1 MTFQRGAL
9 PLSLLP
15 SLLPSLT
22 SPSLSDV
29 QVVAATVGGGVRP
42 PAMWRQVWG
51 MWWQRGAERSALC
64 GRPLPFFP
72 CWCSWWW
79 PDQLVVV
86 EVAAGAAGGGGGRS
100 SWWRWRRGRPLASDF
115 FNFSCNVCRASILA
129 HDNFLMDIE
138 ILCRAS
144 ISMHGKAF
152 LCVSKKT
159 HDKVPLPCNY
169 LLCGLCHA
177 FSGKTHDKAFA
188 VRFIAFAVRRR
199 CTTIP
204 LIPVVLNLVS
214 EGARGDRLSICL
226 SSSYIRD
233 GSSGGTC
240 GA

>member
-1 MTFQRGAL
+1 
-9 PLSLLP
+9 
-15 SLLPSLT
+15 
-22 SPSLSDV
+22 
-29 QVVAATVGGGVRP
+29 VVA
-42 PAMWRQVWG
+42 
-51 MWWQRGAERSALC
+51 RS
-64 GRPLPFFP
+64 
-72 CWCSWWW
+72 
-79 PDQLVVV
+79 
-86 EVAAGAAGGGGGRS
+86 AGGGGGGRRS
-100 SWWRWRRGRPLASDF
+100 SWWWWRWRPEQLVADATREASSLYFF